1 MRSTTFCEY
10 RNWVI
15 INLLLNSGCRAATI
29 RSFLVKDVNLNNATI
44 TYRHTKNKSIQI
56 VPLCSEMVSVRCGRR
71 KISLSVFCCYSLESA
86 FRRVFTAA
94 GMPLYGAALYDLDW
108 RFSSENAFRVG
119 KAVRLCI
126 ENKTVAERITR
137 AEAAQLLHA
146 VQTQTLTAT
155 SFDTLVAVENLMQ
168 WNVNTFLL
176 ELQKILQFNTMK

>member
-1 MRSTTFCEY
+1 
-10 RNWVI
+10 
-15 INLLLNSGCRAATI
+15 
-29 RSFLVKDVNLNNATI
+29 
-44 TYRHTKNKSIQI
+44 
-56 VPLCSEMVSVRCGRR
+56 
-71 KISLSVFCCYSLESA
+71 
-86 FRRVFTAA
+86 
-94 GMPLYGAALYDLDW
+94 MPLYGAALYDLDW

-146 VQTQTLTAT
+146 VQPQTLTAT